1 MVMLYNCFPNIN
13 KITRV
18 RLQTF
23 LPYPSFEKSVE
34 ALDYRRLGKQRV
46 EAMQILQ
53 SLVSNHCLSF
63 PEFLKDTVIKPLKEY
78 GWGSHAAVR
87 MWVGF
92 EKALAVYFNNCVIE
106 WTNRGYRNNLE
117 LIPVEGHFEYPY
129 WIGDDKF
136 HSSHRA
142 ALLFKDFSFY
152 SKFGWSE
159 SPGIR
164 YYWPES
170 ANGRIIARSS

>member
-34 ALDYRRLGKQRV
+34 VLDYRRLGKQRV

-78 GWGSHAAVR
+78 GWGSHAAVK

-117 LIPVEGHFEYPY
+117 LIPVECHFEYPY